1 MKSNAHRPPQR
12 RCLQGKLTER
22 GLIRSSKNTIRFS
35 FKNVNN
41 LPSNVSIKPFMPF
54 CLSQR
59 PTQITRFSPRFS
71 HRLNTNMI
79 FWGVVGRDLISNGL
93 KSQEKNFYLLLLHLR
108 RVNPFDAL
116 SGRLSDL
123 KSTDL
128 EFFVRAALCEQ
139 TPHGGD
145 LQPVKCPSLNSS
157 SGGGGGIDERLGID
171 RAITLIS
178 SRVIVPRRKF
188 FLGGAIKNL
197 ASVKTTHAS
206 VTSPCGAQ
214 SKLGWTSMCKGRRW
228 FSSRLGIQSHI
239 LVSLGLYS
247 T

>member
-1 MKSNAHRPPQR
+1 MFESISIHIMKIKCQKKKLSNA
-12 RCLQGKLTER
+12 
-22 GLIRSSKNTIRFS
+22 
-35 FKNVNN
+35 
-41 LPSNVSIKPFMPF
+41 
-54 CLSQR
+54 LSV
-59 PTQITRFSPRFS
+59 P
-71 HRLNTNMI
+71 M
-79 FWGVVGRDLISNGL
+79 
-93 KSQEKNFYLLLLHLR
+93 
-108 RVNPFDAL
+108 
-116 SGRLSDL
+116 
-123 KSTDL
+123 
-128 EFFVRAALCEQ
+128 
-139 TPHGGD
+139 GG
-145 LQPVKCPSLNSS
+145 
-157 SGGGGGIDERLGID
+157 LGID

>member
-12 RCLQGKLTER
+12 RCLQRKLTER
-22 GLIRSSKNTIRFS
+22 GLIRSSKSTNRF

-59 PTQITRFSPRFS
+59 PTQITRFSPGFS

-79 FWGVVGRDLISNGL
+79 FWVVVGCDLVSNGL

-139 TPHGGD
+139 TPNGGD
-145 LQPVKCPSLNSS
+145 LQPVKRPLNFPSERGA
-157 SGGGGGIDERLGID
+157 GGGGRW
-171 RAITLIS
+171 AAWNWQSYNPNFFSCYS
-178 SRVIVPRRKF
+178 S
-188 FLGGAIKNL
+188 
-197 ASVKTTHAS
+197 
-206 VTSPCGAQ
+206 
-214 SKLGWTSMCKGRRW
+214 
-228 FSSRLGIQSHI
+228 SS
-239 LVSLGLYS
+239 
-247 T
+247 